1 MKNTNR
7 QNIKFPQD
15 KDLGRQISEEFYK
28 TTFIRDPLDR
38 LFSAY
43 RDKFTGTLDHSSGKH
58 DQCFYNFW
66 NARARRGTFRPV
78 ESQNRVFLV
87 SYRGEGHLPVQC
99 TQYQMVFTGSKILFL
114 ATVIA
119 FWNLENSGNNTAT
132 NVNSNRD

>member
-58 DQCFYNFW
+58 DQCFYNFL
-66 NARARRGTFRPV
+66 NRT
-78 ESQNRVFLV
+78 SQWKA
-87 SYRGEGHLPVQC
+87 
-99 TQYQMVFTGSKILFL
+99 KIEFFLFL
-114 ATVIA
+114 TEERVIYQYSVHSTKW
-119 FWNLENSGNNTAT
+119 FLLDQKYCS
-132 NVNSNRD
+132 